1 MKPGIIMAGRFL
13 LERQAGSGGMG
24 AVFRAQDRLD
34 GSTVALKILHS
45 RQPLDVE
52 RFEREAGI
60 LADFAHPGIVR
71 YVGHGLTAEGDH
83 WLAMEWL
90 EGEDLS
96 ERLQR
101 APLTGAEAL
110 TLASRAAD
118 VLAFAHARGLVHR
131 DIKPSNIFLLGKQVD
146 RVKIVDF
153 GIARPSSHTRRLTQ
167 TGVLLGTPGYI
178 APELVQGPPSHDPR
192 SDLFSLGCVM
202 FECITG
208 LPAFEG
214 THPMAVL
221 AKLLLQEAPRLRQ
234 HRPDVPEALDALVAR
249 MMAKDP
255 EGRPAN
261 AAEVVDELARFQDL
275 GGWAAAPRRS
285 VPPTGAAAT
294 ERVLYD
300 ASAPASSPAPSEDE
314 PAPASLTMSE
324 KRLVSVVLAGDPDAD
339 ESAPGPRLP
348 IDDLRRAVAS
358 LGGQVNVLAGDSLIV
373 TLWGPGSPV
382 DRADRAAQCAMIL
395 RANLPGVPVCIASGR
410 GLVAARIVEG
420 NVIDRGV
427 KTLRTTRPGPIH
439 LDDVTA
445 GLLTGRLSVE
455 RERGHYVLR
464 GEGAEIDTPALLL
477 GKRTSCVG
485 RTREL
490 ATLDGVFAGCV
501 AERVASPVLVM
512 GPAGAGKSRLGREF
526 IDKVRQGSS
535 GAMILSGRAPSLGA
549 GSPFGMIAD
558 AIRKTAGIQDTDAI
572 DVRRRK
578 LWTRLDAHLDGAPLR
593 HTAVFLGEMLGSP
606 FPDHDDPALRAA
618 RENPQLMGDAMRDA
632 WEDWL
637 TAECAATPVLLV
649 LEDLQWGDAATV
661 RLIDST
667 LRNLRDLPLMVL
679 VLSRPEVVTQFPG
692 LWAEREVQTIKLG
705 PLSKRAA
712 EQLVADALGH
722 LARPAAVA
730 RIIERADG
738 NPFYLEELIRA
749 VAEGRDDVFPDSVL
763 GTVEARLDAEGSE
776 AKRVLRAAS
785 VFGDRFS
792 KAGVAALL
800 GGERHLSEAGE
811 WLTTL
816 AARELVG
823 PASST
828 AGATDPQFVFRH
840 AIVREAAYATLTED
854 DRALGHRLAGEWLE
868 RSGAPDA
875 ATLAE
880 HFQRASEPRRALRWY
895 ARAAE
900 QALEAND
907 LGAAVAHARRGADCG
922 AAGPELGELLLVEAE
937 AFLWRGDLALAEER
951 AAAAADLVAP
961 GSGAWFRAIRQ
972 AVLAAG
978 KLGAFDRVERWVGPL
993 GATAAAPGAEGA
1005 RLVCLAW
1012 CAIQLIFGARASAA
1026 DTVIAG
1032 LVEALANPSA
1042 LAPQVAATIEFL
1054 RAIRAAYTGDLA
1066 ACLEGFEASLAAFER
1081 AGDRRNA
1088 CGLRS
1093 NLGFAFAELGD
1104 FVGAEEALRAAHA
1117 TADRM
1122 GLTDVAMSALHTLGH
1137 VLAHGNQLIEA
1148 RRIEQRAVEGFRA
1161 LGDPRMEGVSRM
1173 YLAKIAFLSS
1183 DLDEAEREARAAAAA
1198 LEVAPPLR
1206 AVALAMLARV
1216 LIGRASHAEA
1226 IAVAADAHAILESL
1240 GGIEEGESLV
1250 RLVYAEA
1257 FAANGDTAAFARAI
1271 EAARARVMARAAK
1284 IGDDAWRDRFLEG
1297 VPDNARTL
1305 TLARA
1310 SRHSAAGTRSPPAP

>member
-1 MKPGIIMAGRFL
+1 MKPGILMAGRFV

-24 AVFRAQDRLD
+24 TVFRAQDRLD
-34 GSTVALKILHS
+34 GAIVALKILHS

-71 YVGHGLTAEGDH
+71 YIGHGLTPEDDH

-90 EGEDLS
+90 EGEDLG

-101 APLTGAEAL
+101 APLTGTESLAL
-110 TLASRAAD
+110 IQRAAE

-146 RVKIVDF
+146 RIKIVDF
-153 GIARPSSHTRRLTQ
+153 GIARPSSETRRLTQ

-192 SDLFSLGCVM
+192 TDLFSLGCVL
-202 FECITG
+202 FECLTG
-208 LPAFEG
+208 VPAFEG

-221 AKLLLQEAPRLRQ
+221 AKLLLQEAPRVRQ
-234 HRPDVPEALDALVAR
+234 HRPDVPEALDDLVSR
-249 MMAKDP
+249 LMAKDP
-255 EGRPAN
+255 ERRPTN
-261 AAEVVDELARFQDL
+261 AGDVAEELSRFHDL
-275 GGWAAAPRRS
+275 GGWSAAPRRS

-294 ERVLYD
+294 ERVRYD
-300 ASAPASSPAPSEDE
+300 ASSPVSTPAPSSEE
-314 PAPASLTMSE
+314 AAPASLTMSE

-339 ESAPGPRLP
+339 ESRPGPRLP
-348 IDDLRRAVAS
+348 VDDLRKAVAS
-358 LGGQVNVLAGDSLIV
+358 LGGQVNLLAGDSLIV
-373 TLWGPGSPV
+373 TLWGPGSAI
-382 DRADRAAQCAMIL
+382 DRAERAAQCALIL

-420 NVIDRGV
+420 DVIDRGV
-427 KTLRTTRPGPIH
+427 RTLRTTRPGPIH

-445 GLLTGRLSVE
+445 GMLTGRLNIE
-455 RERGHYVLR
+455 QDKDHHFLR
-464 GEGAEIDTPALLL
+464 SDTAELDSLPLLL
-477 GKRTSCVG
+477 GKTTACVG

-490 ATLDGVFAGCV
+490 ATLEGVFAGCV
-501 AERVASPVLVM
+501 AERVASPVLVI
-512 GPAGAGKSRLGREF
+512 GPAGSGKSRLGREF
-526 IDKVRQGSS
+526 VEKVRRG
-535 GAMILSGRAPSLGA
+535 GAGALILSGRAPSLGT

-558 AIRKTAGIQDTDAI
+558 AIRKTAGIQDSDALEL
-572 DVRRRK
+572 RRRK
-578 LWTRLDAHLDGAPLR
+578 LWSRLAAYLDGAALS
-593 HTAVFLGEMLGSP
+593 HTAVFLGELIGSP
-606 FPDHDDPALRAA
+606 FPDQDDPALRAA
-618 RENPQLMGDAMRDA
+618 RESPQLMGDAMRDA

-637 TAECAATPVLLV
+637 TAECGAQPVLLV

-679 VLSRPEVVTQFPG
+679 VLSRPEVMTQFPG

-712 EQLVADALGH
+712 EQLVADALGP
-722 LARPAAVA
+722 LARPEAVA

-749 VAEGRDDVFPDSVL
+749 VAGGRDDLFPDSVL

-792 KAGVAALL
+792 TAGVAALL
-800 GGERHLSEAGE
+800 GGDRHAGEAGE
-811 WLTTL
+811 WLKTL
-816 AARELVG
+816 ASRELVG

-828 AGATDPQFVFRH
+828 LGATDPQFAFRH
-840 AIVREAAYATLTED
+840 AIVREAAYATLTEE
-854 DRALGHRLAGEWLE
+854 DRVLGHRLAGEWLE
-868 RSGAPDA
+868 RTGSSEA
-875 ATLAE
+875 AMLAE
-880 HFQRASEPRRALRWY
+880 HFRRAVEPTRAIRWY

-907 LGAAVAHARRGADCG
+907 LGAAITHAQRGAECG
-922 AAGPELGELLLVEAE
+922 AEASELGELLLIEAE
-937 AFLWRGDLALAEER
+937 AYIWRGDPVLAEER
-951 AAAAADLVAP
+951 AGSAAELFP
-961 GSGAWFRAIRQ
+961 KGSSAWFRAVHQ
-972 AVLAAG
+972 AVLAEG
-978 KLGAFDRVERWVGPL
+978 KLGAFDRVERWLVPVSTTGPVD
-993 GATAAAPGAEGA
+993 GAGGA

-1012 CAIQLIFGARASAA
+1012 GTMQLIFGGRTTVA
-1026 DTVIAG
+1026 DTLIAG
-1032 LVEALANPSA
+1032 LAHAAPDPSA
-1042 LAPQVAATIEFL
+1042 LAPQVAATLELL
-1054 RAIRAAYTGDLA
+1054 RAIRAAYSGDLA
-1066 ACLEGFEASLAAFER
+1066 ACLEGFEASLASFER

-1088 CGLRS
+1088 CVIRC
-1093 NLGFAFAELGD
+1093 NLAFAFAELGD
-1104 FVGAEEALRAAHA
+1104 FVGAEEALRAAHT

-1137 VLAHGNQLIEA
+1137 VLTHRNQLTEA

-1173 YLAKIAFLSS
+1173 YLSKIAFQSNELE
-1183 DLDEAEREARAAAAA
+1183 DAEREARAAADA
-1198 LEVAPPLR
+1198 LEVARPLR
-1206 AVALAMLARV
+1206 AVALAQLARA
-1216 LIGRASHAEA
+1216 LIGRESFAEA
-1226 IAVAADAHAILESL
+1226 ITVAGEAHAILESL
-1240 GGIEEGESLV
+1240 SGIEEGESLV

-1257 FAANGDTAAFARAI
+1257 FAASGDTAAFTAAI
-1271 EAARARVMARAAK
+1271 ASAHSSLMARARK
-1284 IGDDAWRDRFLEG
+1284 IGDRAWRDRFLRG

-1305 TLARA
+1305 ELAA
-1310 SRHSAAGTRSPPAP
+1310 PPIDAE